1 MAALLPTLVSAIMG
15 SNRNKGFD
23 PKDPNSKPYDERT
36 TGMGRFLQR
45 FGSGVDTG
53 ELNNEYAAK
62 RYADERN
69 FEQQSALQKAG
80 QDFQSQL
87 TDKQNKESWNR
98 QHSRLTNDAE
108 METIRQGFQSRLLS
122 ERNNE
127 DARRERLRE
136 MQRNYEETGSYDPM
150 EQQAIKKKMIDQK
163 LNDPIRLGAG
173 AYIDRGSGMTHY
185 IDPGSGPG
193 FDLGSGDLTPSTPR
207 GWRTYDPNNPAP
219 SSGAA
224 PQPGA
229 GRSLGNPEEI
239 RNALGVKLKTQ
250 PSTPIGGGG
259 AGMNPQSGTAE
270 NMIQAAPAKTP
281 TLLDSLRNHDWASDF
296 EGVGGVQSREALG
309 DLGSAAKQVGSQG
322 LETGKQFMS
331 EFLKRIGI
339 NIPVG
344 QPQGGD
350 IVSQLIEKQR
360 RERGSRG
367 VSGGY

>member
-23 PKDPNSKPYDERT
+23 PKNPDSKPYDERT

-69 FEQQSALQKAG
+69 FEQQSTLQKAG

-87 TDKQNKESWNR
+87 ADKEDNSRWKFLK
-98 QHSRLTNDAE
+98 SRLDNDAA
-108 METIRQGFQSRLLS
+108 METSRQGFQSRLLG

-136 MQRNYEETGSYDPM
+136 AQRNYEETGTWDPM
-150 EQQAIKKKMIDQK
+150 EQQAIKKKLIDQK

-185 IDPGSGPG
+185 VDPGSGPG
-193 FDLGSGDLTPSTPR
+193 FDPTSGDLTPSTPR

-219 SSGAA
+219 STGTSA
-224 PQPGA
+224 PPGA
-229 GRSLGNPEEI
+229 GRPLGGDPEEL
-239 RNALGVKLKTQ
+239 RNALGIKPKANPAAMQMGSPTEMIQ
-250 PSTPIGGGG
+250 PAPTNTPSFLDKARNGISNQLGAIGGRIPSDTNG
-259 AGMNPQSGTAE
+259 PSQSLPE
-270 NMIQAAPAKTP
+270 IVSK
-281 TLLDSLRNHDWASDF
+281 
-296 EGVGGVQSREALG
+296 
-309 DLGSAAKQVGSQG
+309 
-322 LETGKQFMS
+322 
-331 EFLKRIGI
+331 FLKRLGI
-339 NIPVG
+339 DEG
-344 QPQGGD
+344 QLQQGMQGN
-350 IVSQLIEKQR
+350 LAKMR
-360 RERGSRG
+360 
-367 VSGGY
+367 